1 MKKLI
6 LASAIVAAFAS
17 HASYADEAAAPA
29 AVPDHVMTFNV
40 GVTTDYRYRGI
51 SQSRRGPALN
61 GGADYTHSPTGL
73 YAGTWASTINWI
85 NDTAVNNAPVEI
97 DLYAGK
103 RGELGGGL
111 TYDVGGLYYYYP
123 NNDLPTNA
131 NTFELYGQVGFGPA
145 YLKYSHALTDTFG
158 NADSKNSYYVDAGVN
173 QELTDGYVLNLHVG
187 YQKLKNTIGSYTDW
201 KLGVTK
207 DFGFV
212 TGSIA
217 YIGTNADEGFY
228 TLKNKFNGS
237 DTVVVSV
244 VKNF

>member
-6 LASAIVAAFAS
+6 LASAILAAFSSQGVGAE
-17 HASYADEAAAPA
+17 EAAAPA
-29 AVPDHVMTFNV
+29 ATPDHVMTFNV
-40 GVTTDYRYRGI
+40 GATSDYRYRGI

-61 GGADYTHSPTGL
+61 GGADYTHNPTGL

-201 KLGVTK
+201 KIGVTK

-212 TGSIA
+212 SGSIA